1 MRQTFAIDGRLDGF
15 NEYIKAAHNAHAR
28 SEMKKRNE
36 GRVAEAAARLRPMRA
51 PVEITITYYEGKTHG
66 TRERVRDLDNVIGGG
81 NKFILDALVG
91 MGILPNDDHK
101 TVTRITAKGYLATAA
116 PRILVELAEI
126 GE

>member
-1 MRQTFAIDGRLDGF
+1 MRQTFAIEGRLDGL
-15 NEYIKAAHNAHAR
+15 NDYIRAAHSPYLRAD
-28 SEMKKRNE
+28 MKKRNE

-66 TRERVRDLDNVIGGG
+66 TRQRVRDLDNVIGGG

-91 MGILPNDDHK
+91 IGILPNDDSK
-101 TVTRITAKGYLATAA
+101 TITRITAKGYLATSA